1 MNSNDESDEDELELE
16 LDSSGGVDDSDVVV
30 GDEPVS
36 ALIKL
41 LRRTRDGDEGCSD
54 ANMVD

>member
-1 MNSNDESDEDELELE
+1 MSKVNSNDDESDELEE
-16 LDSSGGVDDSDVVV
+16 SSGGADDLLVVV
-30 GDEPVS
+30 DGELAS

-54 ANMVD
+54 ANMVG

>member
-1 MNSNDESDEDELELE
+1 MSKVNSNDESESE
-16 LDSSGGVDDSDVVV
+16 LDSSGGVDDPDVVV
-30 GDEPVS
+30 DGEPVS

>member
-1 MNSNDESDEDELELE
+1 MNSNDESESE
-16 LDSSGGVDDSDVVV
+16 LDSSGGVDDPDVVV

>member
-1 MNSNDESDEDELELE
+1 VNSNDESDEDELEL
-16 LDSSGGVDDSDVVV
+16 DNSGGVDDPDVVV

>member
-1 MNSNDESDEDELELE
+1 MSKVNSNDDESDESDELE
-16 LDSSGGVDDSDVVV
+16 LDSSGGVV